1 MISCFLKRFS
11 TKSTII
17 NIFIHN
23 THNLSGKNLKVLHKP
38 NHLST
43 IFPQIVHNSPAYL
56 QKNRCMGDS
65 HTPVFH
71 NPF

>member
-1 MISCFLKRFS
+1 MISCFPKRFS

-17 NIFIHN
+17 NRFIHN
-23 THNLSGKNLKVLHKP
+23 THNLSGKILKVLHKS

-43 IFPQIVHNSPAYL
+43 TFPQIVHNSPAYL
-56 QKNRCMGDS
+56 QKNRCMDDS

-71 NPF
+71 NPV